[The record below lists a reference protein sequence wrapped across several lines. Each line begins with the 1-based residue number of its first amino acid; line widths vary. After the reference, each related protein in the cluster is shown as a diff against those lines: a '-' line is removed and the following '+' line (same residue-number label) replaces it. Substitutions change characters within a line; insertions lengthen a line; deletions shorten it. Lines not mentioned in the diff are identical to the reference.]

1 MTEVSLDSSIVR
13 KADTILRKHNH
24 TQSLDIIDE
33 EGLNKY
39 KLTEEKLK
47 TLEKKSDVKEKVVN
61 I

>member
-1 MTEVSLDSSIVR
+1 MTEVSLDPSIVR